1 MIFHGVQTMYQQQ
14 NNGKRP
20 VFSLPENAQALYL
33 HLNMQADDDGFINNA
48 ASVSVRIKGG
58 AAALKKL
65 VEKRFILQFDDV
77 YVIKHWRISNSLKN
91 DRLRPLSYA
100 SIAQKIWVK
109 PNKAYTDHP
118 VPDCITLYETRT
130 GTKPPGELP
139 PNGTNLESGWNP
151 DGIHLDS
158 GWNPNLTKP
167 NITKHNLT
175 EPKVLDVVW
184 KELLRIYP
192 QNRTGN
198 TDSAYEAFRQ
208 VATNGDTGWQ
218 MVESLRLWMQ
228 SEQWNKDDGKYIPY
242 LVNWILRGTW
252 AAKPDKMA
260 IPKGASGE
268 LGEAEMDAIRRVLTD
283 DSLCGC

>member
-1 MIFHGVQTMYQQQ
+1 M
-14 NNGKRP
+14 
-20 VFSLPENAQALYL
+20 
-33 HLNMQADDDGFINNA
+33 
-48 ASVSVRIKGG
+48 
-58 AAALKKL
+58 
-65 VEKRFILQFDDV
+65 
-77 YVIKHWRISNSLKN
+77 
-91 DRLRPLSYA
+91 
-100 SIAQKIWVK
+100 
-109 PNKAYTDHP
+109 
-118 VPDCITLYETRT
+118 
-130 GTKPPGELP
+130 
-139 PNGTNLESGWNP
+139 
-151 DGIHLDS
+151 DS